1 MNLNMFSLIAI
12 GSVSAYAFSTVALL
26 TPSVIPKAFYEHG
39 VPPLYFEAAA
49 VIITLVLMGQVLELR
64 ARHQTGGAI
73 RELLQLAPERA
84 HRLDGDVEQEVMVSE
99 VMLHDHLR
107 VRPGEKI
114 PVDGVVMSGNSTV
127 NESMLTGEP
136 MPVPKSAGAAVTG
149 GTLNQTGSF
158 IMEATGVGRD
168 SVLQRIV
175 QLVATAQR
183 SRAPIQ
189 QLADTVA
196 KYFVPAVIVA
206 AIVAFLAWSL
216 FGPEPRLAHA
226 FVAGVAVLII
236 ACPVHWDSLLRCR

>member
-1 MNLNMFSLIAI
+1 M
-12 GSVSAYAFSTVALL
+12 
-26 TPSVIPKAFYEHG
+26 
-39 VPPLYFEAAA
+39 
-49 VIITLVLMGQVLELR
+49 MGQVLELR

-99 VMLHDHLR
+99 VMLHDQLR

-114 PVDGVVMSGNSTV
+114 PVDGVVVSGNSTV
-127 NESMLTGEP
+127 DESMLTGEP

-175 QLVATAQR
+175 QLVATAPAQ
-183 SRAPIQ
+183 SRAH
-189 QLADTVA
+189 
-196 KYFVPAVIVA
+196 PAACRYRGQVLCTYRNRGRDRCV
-206 AIVAFLAWSL
+206 
-216 FGPEPRLAHA
+216 FGLEL
-226 FVAGVAVLII
+226 V
-236 ACPVHWDSLLRCR
+236 WT